1 MFKKLSVT
9 LVFGLLLGLSA
20 CAAQPTLAPIAT
32 QTALPE
38 IASAT
43 PTQAPIIITP
53 TLGPTTAASA
63 TPAVEPGAGSAAS
76 GLPDISAATYLDDR
90 STPAALMLSFFNAIN
105 KHEYLRA
112 YSYYAGAANLGT
124 LDQFTAGYET
134 TQSVAVVIGEISGEG
149 AAGSLYYTV
158 PMILNVTNTVNVQL
172 KYAACYVL
180 RLPQPGNYG
189 EPPITPMHIERGTA
203 KEAAAGASDAD
214 ALASACPEPDYPTGP
229 GAQPAQLESLT
240 DLSSANYIDNRSDPV
255 AVLSSLFNAI
265 NRKEYVRAYSYW
277 QTPPKDYAAFADGYA
292 KTESV
297 TLQFG
302 TVTPDA
308 GAGQIYYTLPV
319 ALQATLTDGARQTFV
334 GCYTLHLSQPGI
346 QGTLPFAPLGIKSA
360 TVKQVDNSADLTSLL
375 ATACQ

>member
-1 MFKKLSVT
+1 MLKKLSVI
-9 LVFGLLLGLSA
+9 LMFGLILGLSA

-38 IASAT
+38 AVSPT
-43 PTQAPIIITP
+43 PTQAPIIVTP
-53 TLGPTTAASA
+53 TPSSASA
-63 TPAVEPGAGSAAS
+63 PSTPTVEAGAGAGAA
-76 GLPDISAATYLDDR
+76 GLPDISAASYLDDR
-90 STPAALMLSFFNAIN
+90 STPAALLLSFFNAIN

-112 YSYYAGAANLGT
+112 YSYYADGADLGT

-134 TQSVAVVIGEISGEG
+134 TQTVDVVIGEIFGEG
-149 AAGSLYYTV
+149 AAGSLYYTL
-158 PMILNVTNTVNVQL
+158 PMILNVTNTANVQL
-172 KYAACYVL
+172 KYAACYVV
-180 RLPQPGNYG
+180 RLPQPGNYA

-203 KEAAAGASDAD
+203 KEVAAGATDAE
-214 ALASACPEPDYPTGP
+214 ALASACPEPDFPTGP
-229 GAQPAQLESLT
+229 GAQPAQLESLA

-255 AVLSSLFNAI
+255 AVLSSLFNAV

-277 QTPPKDYAAFADGYA
+277 QTPPKDFSAFADGYA
-292 KTESV
+292 NTDTV

-308 GAGQIYYTLPV
+308 GAGQIYYALPV
-319 ALQATLTDGARQTFV
+319 ALQATSTDGTRQTFV

-346 QGTLPFAPLGIKSA
+346 QATPPFAPLGIKSA
-360 TVKQVDNSADLTSLL
+360 TVKQVDNGADLAALL